1 MNVQNIKNDINEHKI
16 KLKENYSDSLE
27 ITLPLFLVNNL
38 MLQKIS
44 KIELN
49 KYNLTNS
56 EFDVLIT
63 TLVSGDEEYKISP
76 TILYEKLLFST
87 GAITKILNK
96 LEDKKLI
103 LRIDNEFDKR
113 SKLLQLT
120 PFGKETCEKLFA
132 DISSFQES
140 IYSVLTKN
148 EREIFIKALYKIV
161 KEL

>member
-1 MNVQNIKNDINEHKI
+1 M
-16 KLKENYSDSLE
+16 KENYSDSLE

-103 LRIDNEFDKR
+103 SRIENEFDKR

-120 PFGKETCEKLFA
+120 PLGKETCEKLFV

-148 EREIFIKALYKIV
+148 EREIFIKALYKMV